1 MQMDYSRILKQIREK
16 LFLTQQELADM
27 LDVSF
32 ATINRWENDK
42 NVPSMKGKKKI
53 VELAKK
59 VKLDISE

>member
-27 LDVSF
+27 LNVSF

-59 VKLDISE
+59 VKLDI

>member
-1 MQMDYSRILKQIREK
+1 MDYSRILKQIREK

-53 VELAKK
+53 VELANKIE
-59 VKLDISE
+59 LGI

>member
-1 MQMDYSRILKQIREK
+1 MDYSRILKQIREK

-27 LDVSF
+27 LNVSF

-59 VKLDISE
+59 VKLDI